1 MLTATQHK
9 TLDFIRQYLA
19 TQGYAPSLEEIA
31 KGIGI
36 RSKGTAHRH
45 VQALAKAGHVRLI
58 AGRKRGI
65 QLTAEPAD
73 SSLRLPLLGR
83 IAAGR
88 PIEAIPD
95 QESLDLIDY
104 LLGPDRYALQVKG
117 DSMIEAGILDGDLV
131 IVKRQEHADD
141 NQIVVAL
148 IDGEEAT
155 LKRLRHQPDGRI
167 LLLAEN
173 PRLLPLSY
181 AAERV
186 RIQGVLVGQL
196 RRYP

>member
-9 TLDFIRQYLA
+9 VLDFIRQYLA
-19 TQGYAPSLEEIA
+19 AQAYAPSLSEIA
-31 KGIGI
+31 VGIGI

-45 VQALAKAGHVRLI
+45 VQALAEAGYLRLI
-58 AGRKRGI
+58 PGRKRGI
-65 QLTAEPAD
+65 ELVDEPRD
-73 SSLRLPLLGR
+73 RLLKLPLLGR

-88 PIEAIPD
+88 PIEAIAD
-95 QESLDLIDY
+95 QESLNLADY
-104 LLGPDRYALQVKG
+104 LLGPDRYALQVTG

-131 IVKRQEHADD
+131 IVKRQDTAND

-155 LKRLRHQPDGRI
+155 LKRLQHRPDGEI
-167 LLLAEN
+167 LLIAEN
-173 PRLLPLSY
+173 RHMSPLAY

-186 RIQGVLVGQL
+186 SIQGVLVGQL
-196 RRYP
+196 RRY